1 MICVMSVD
9 CQYFFFCAATAQRGR
24 RSPPVEVSRSYTIR
38 HTHTHQWDSSVPV
51 ISSLRRPLPHNT
63 QQTQETNNY
72 VLGQIRTRGPNNQA
86 AAQLRLGRRGH
97 RDRCLTNQSHF
108 FCRMRLYC
116 IKLQTGSVCLCRI

>member
-9 CQYFFFCAATAQRGR
+9 CQYFF
-24 RSPPVEVSRSYTIR
+24 SVSQLPIVGVDRLLLRFPDHTQLD
-38 HTHTHQWDSSVPV
+38 THTHQWDSSVPV

-86 AAQLRLGRRGH
+86 VAQLRLGRRSH

-116 IKLQTGSVCLCRI
+116 TKLTTGGVCLCRI